1 MTDDNS
7 NLVDM
12 DNLEEFEEALF
23 NEDSE
28 KVVVDTGDDAAETDE
43 DTDAP
48 EGDDEEVEE
57 DSEEENDDDDNDDE
71 SEPQQKK
78 GKPRKSLQA
87 RIDEL
92 TRRAYEAERREIDAL
107 RRLEE
112 REARER
118 EVAKEKPIQQRL
130 PQGAPN
136 PDAVD
141 ENGNLIY
148 PLGEFDPKFVSDL
161 TRFTV
166 DTEIANKQR
175 EAHARQMEATI
186 HAAQQQLREDWAQ
199 KLEAAEEENPNI
211 REDIGELVTTFA
223 GIDPAYGEYLAMTIM
238 TRENG
243 PQILE
248 YLSHN
253 IGEAQK
259 IVASGPA
266 TATLEIGRLDA
277 QLARQEIKRNA
288 RTVSH
293 APVPPE
299 TVNRGRKS
307 QRNIRPDTDDLKSFE
322 KLFYD

>member
-12 DNLEEFEEALF
+12 DNLDEFEEVLF

-43 DTDAP
+43 DTDAS
-48 EGDDEEVEE
+48 EEDDEEVEE
-57 DSEEENDDDDNDDE
+57 DSEEEDEEEE
-71 SEPQQKK
+71 SEPPQKK
-78 GKPRKSLQA
+78 DKPRKSLQA

-92 TRRAYEAERREIDAL
+92 TRRAYEAERREIEAL

-118 EVAKEKPIQQRL
+118 EVAKEKPIQLHL
-130 PQGAPN
+130 PQGAPS

-148 PLGEFDPKFVSDL
+148 PLGEFDPQFVSDL

-166 DTEIANKQR
+166 DAEIANKQR
-175 EAHARQMEATI
+175 EAHARQVEATI

-277 QLARQEIKRNA
+277 QLARQDIKRNA

-293 APVPPE
+293 APEPPE